1 MEAKK
6 IKFLGNL
13 KYSQSENE
21 KITINKKLKKFI
33 FSKKSWCASSTH
45 YPEEKFCGQV
55 HKQLKKK
62 HKNLLTIIIPRHI
75 DRVDSIENELN
86 KLNLKVH
93 IHSSKNSFKNNTD
106 VYLVDAYGETKSF
119 YNFCKNVFLG
129 GSIVNHGGQNP
140 LEATR
145 YGCSVLHGPNTQN
158 FTEIYSFLNH
168 NKISLKVNNQKQM
181 IYQLDKL
188 LTKKS
193 NSKKIQKKLKLI
205 GHKVLEKTYKEV
217 KLILKDEI

>member
-1 MEAKK
+1 M
-6 IKFLGNL
+6 
-13 KYSQSENE
+13 
-21 KITINKKLKKFI
+21 
-33 FSKKSWCASSTH
+33 
-45 YPEEKFCGQV
+45 
-55 HKQLKKK
+55 
-62 HKNLLTIIIPRHI
+62 
-75 DRVDSIENELN
+75 
-86 KLNLKVH
+86 
-93 IHSSKNSFKNNTD
+93 
-106 VYLVDAYGETKSF
+106 
-119 YNFCKNVFLG
+119 
-129 GSIVNHGGQNP
+129 
-140 LEATR
+140 EATR